1 MATDTAA
8 PASTTPVGPDPTR
21 NVWQVPTF
29 LLGVAVFVGAWQ
41 GWLPLGTPDPT
52 ADFARDLGAL
62 RASYDK
68 VSPDRDELKELLTKV
83 AAGVDSFPE
92 LATPGRF
99 ALGCGY
105 VRLAELTAA
114 PDEARTYWTLAKQHF
129 ELISADQ
136 LRESGDGP
144 RLAFRSAKARVA
156 VGLPA
161 NASAGDIKL
170 HMNLLANS
178 PANEDPGEAPR
189 LQGELA
195 LRLSPPETAT
205 AKEAFTRY
213 LTTAGIATP
222 PASLARA
229 RLQLADLHL
238 RAREHDLARKWLE
251 QIGADAPPD
260 VLAPAKS
267 SLARV
272 RMAEEDW
279 LGAARDWEAVRAA
292 PGVSQE
298 LRGAAAYQ
306 LGLCRLNSRE
316 PAVAAKMFEEA
327 SKGEGFEA
335 RAAAARLA
343 DLHLK
348 GSEPSKRLLVP
359 DLLENAIKGSPT
371 RKDYNNPLFTLADVQ
386 PVFDLAVSVLA
397 ADGAYEAAM
406 RVVDSYAVIATGRAR
421 ERRAETLAAWAAA
434 LQKQDRD
441 FKPKAAAAAAEY
453 EALAGLQPAATA
465 KADTLRRAAG
475 MYKLAGEPTQAV
487 SALKA
492 ATQMAG
498 LPDATVGT
506 LWAEVADAL
515 LAAGR
520 PVDEVVRAFNE
531 AMAAGSPVSTAT
543 RYRLGRQFLDTNN
556 PGLASLGRSLFEQ
569 IAKQE
574 TIGRQEQEHHELA
587 ITGLGYDVMRANN
600 YSEAEVWF
608 RKQLALYPSGSEASL
623 GRLFLG
629 ICLIQRTAVSGG
641 ADTASVARAREE
653 AIQLFKQVVA
663 DADAKQKKDGKLAD
677 RDGWLRLQAGL
688 RVLQTYQQMQRPN
701 DLLAEASGL
710 LDRHR
715 GTVDELIILSL
726 VYHAFKQKNES
737 GRALQTRDQMKELF
751 DRLPPR
757 AFPAEKG
764 EYSRAYWE
772 KVWFAA
778 DPK

>member
-1 MATDTAA
+1 MATDSAA
-8 PASTTPVGPDPTR
+8 PTSTTALGPDPTR

-29 LLGVAVFVGAWQ
+29 LLGVTVFVGAWQ
-41 GWLPLGTPDPT
+41 GWLPLGTPDPA
-52 ADFARDLGAL
+52 ADFSRDLAAL
-62 RASYDK
+62 RTSYDK
-68 VSPDRDELKELLTKV
+68 VSPDRDELKELLGRV
-83 AAGVDSFPE
+83 AANVDAFPE
-92 LATPGRF
+92 FTAVGRF
-99 ALGCGY
+99 SLGCGY

-114 PDEARTYWTLAKQHF
+114 PDEARTYWLLARQHF
-129 ELISADQ
+129 EGTSAEQ
-136 LRESGDGP
+136 LRDPGDGP

-161 NASAGDIKL
+161 TASTGDIKL
-170 HMNLLANS
+170 HMSLLANS

-195 LRLSPPETAT
+195 LRLSPPEVVTAR
-205 AKEAFTRY
+205 EAFTRY

-222 PASLARA
+222 PASLARV

-238 RAREHDLARKWLE
+238 RAKEHDLARKWLE

-267 SLARV
+267 ALAKV

-279 LGAARDWEAVRAA
+279 LGAAREWEAVRAA
-292 PGVSQE
+292 PGVSHD
-298 LRGAAAYQ
+298 LRIAAAYQ

-316 PAVAAKMFEEA
+316 PALAAKMFEEA
-327 SKGEGFEA
+327 AKGEGHEA

-343 DLHLK
+343 ELHLK
-348 GSEPSKRLLVP
+348 GSESDKRLLVP
-359 DLLENAIKGSPT
+359 ELLANAIKGIAG
-371 RKDYNNPLFTLADVQ
+371 RKDYNNPLLSLNEIQ
-386 PVFDLAVSVLA
+386 SVFDLAVSVLIG
-397 ADGAYEAAM
+397 DGVYESALK
-406 RVVDSYAVIATGRAR
+406 VVDSYMVVSAGRAR
-421 ERRAETLAAWAAA
+421 ERRAETLAAWADA
-434 LQKQDRD
+434 LHKQNRD
-441 FKPKAAAAAAEY
+441 YKPKAAAAAAEY
-453 EALAGLQPAATA
+453 EALAGLQPAVTA

-475 MYKLAGEPTQAV
+475 MYRLAGETQPAV
-487 SALKA
+487 GALKSA
-492 ATQMAG
+492 VQLNG
-498 LPDATVGT
+498 LPEQTMGTVWSE
-506 LWAEVADAL
+506 LAEAL

-520 PVDEVVRAFNE
+520 PIDEVVRAFNE
-531 AMAAGSPVSTAT
+531 AMASGTPVSTVV
-543 RYRLGRQFLDTNN
+543 RYRLGRQFLDAQN
-556 PGLASLGRSLFEQ
+556 PGLAALGRSLFEQ

-574 TIGRQEQEHHELA
+574 MVARSEQEHHELA
-587 ITGLGYDVMRANN
+587 IVGLGYEVMRTNN

-608 RKQLALYPSGSEASL
+608 RKQLALYPTGSEASM

-629 ICLIQRTAVSGG
+629 ICLIQRTATAPQIDSG
-641 ADTASVARAREE
+641 TITRTREE

-663 DADAKQKKDGKLAD
+663 DSDAKFKKDGKLPD
-677 RDGWLRLQAGL
+677 RDAWLRLQAAL
-688 RVLQTYQQMQRPN
+688 RILQTYQQMQKPN
-701 DLLAEASGL
+701 DLLAEASSL

-726 VYHAFKQKNES
+726 VYHAFKQKNET

-772 KVWFAA
+772 KVWFASDA
-778 DPK
+778 K